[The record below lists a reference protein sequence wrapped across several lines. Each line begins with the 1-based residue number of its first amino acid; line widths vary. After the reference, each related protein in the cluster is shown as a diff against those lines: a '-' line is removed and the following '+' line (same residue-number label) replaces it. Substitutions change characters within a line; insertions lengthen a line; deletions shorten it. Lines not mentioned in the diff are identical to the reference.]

1 MQFCESVYRPGCS
14 RDVGWQGP
22 LALVCSIHPKMAR
35 WWKLH
40 ARWTSQQPVM
50 LQMIMPSAHTI
61 VQRARSGGERQAID
75 WSGEISFYCPVSS
88 AVLQVG
94 RRSLGQAGE
103 SLRVEEQA

>member
-1 MQFCESVYRPGCS
+1 
-14 RDVGWQGP
+14 
-22 LALVCSIHPKMAR
+22 
-35 WWKLH
+35 
-40 ARWTSQQPVM
+40 M

-94 RRSLGQAGE
+94 KRRGGKVLKTG
-103 SLRVEEQA
+103 VVHKPKVDDEEASHFGFQEELPKDAWSRYLAEVRKYRERSCDDEEKTRPLVK